1 MKGKPSPN
9 GEGFTRVT
17 CKGTREGILQG
28 MTAVVHLQAL
38 GLTEYEARA
47 YTALLALGRA
57 VPARIARQAGIP
69 RPKIYETLQR
79 LEARGLA
86 ARVGENPMEYAP
98 LSAREYIERA
108 RRAFDGRL
116 DALERDLSRLTPD
129 PAPEAV
135 YALRGD
141 AAVRS
146 LCETLALG
154 ARSSLYLAGDE
165 TFALHLERVTGR
177 GVEVV
182 RTEIKD
188 LPPIAAQGQGA
199 FLLARDGEAAVVAH
213 FVEEGGRE
221 VHGVHTHNPVIVRL
235 VEGYVMLAAR
245 SRQGE

>member
-1 MKGKPSPN
+1 MLTP
-9 GEGFTRVT
+9 
-17 CKGTREGILQG
+17 

-69 RPKIYETLQR
+69 RPKIYETLER

-86 ARVGENPMEYAP
+86 ARVGDVPMEYAP

-108 RRAFDGRL
+108 RRGFEDRL
-116 DALERDLSRLTPD
+116 GALERDLSRLTPES
-129 PAPEAV
+129 APEAV

-154 ARSSLYLAGDE
+154 ARARLFLAGE
-165 TFALHLERVTGR
+165 GEFAAHLERITGR
-177 GVEVV
+177 GVQVTRAGLGE
-182 RTEIKD
+182 
-188 LPPIAAQGQGA
+188 LPPIAAPGQRA

-213 FVEEGGRE
+213 FVEPGVGAGEALPGELVRE
-221 VHGVHTHNPVIVRL
+221 AHGVHTHNPVIVRL
-235 VEGYVMLAAR
+235 VEGYVMLAAER
-245 SRQGE
+245 AAG